1 VRSEDG
7 ALESLERTLGRLLRG
22 GVLSAAVLLAFGL
35 VVSIAAG
42 ATPLSAGTLTAGLIV
57 LMATPILRVVVS
69 LVAYARMRDWFFVAT
84 TVSVFVL
91 LAVTV
96 LLAWSKLSRG

>member
-1 VRSEDG
+1 MRSEDG
-7 ALESLERTLGRLLRG
+7 ALESLERTLGRLLRA
-22 GVLSAAVLLAFGL
+22 GVLAAAVLLAFGL